1 VSLGSREVGNQ
12 LAPGRPR
19 ALSILY
25 EIRKAQGKPDAS
37 AALIRRLVGFE
48 PNNFWATNELTLLLL
63 GRGNLVEAERHARNA
78 VRIAPDL
85 AQSHYLLGM
94 VLTEANRPAVGE
106 YHYQR
111 ALALSGA
118 RDPVLLA
125 NFALCLKNQGKMD
138 AARALYE
145 ASLAAAPD
153 ALHTVMG
160 LARLE
165 EADRRLPEALSFL
178 DRAASLAADNPNL
191 LLLRAVVLGRMGET
205 DAALAVLDKMAAAK
219 AALGPAEL
227 VEKGPAA
234 RSHGPILRGLRRLRG
249 RPSTP
254 ARDLR
259 ASLSGDPGTASRC
272 PPEGLFHGKAPG
284 NTAARHAPRR
294 CRAAAVRTRVSALRH
309 HAPGA
314 DLERPPAHRSRG

>member
-1 VSLGSREVGNQ
+1 VGEAAAVTDPRLCPCGSGLSRTRCCGLAVVSLGSREVGNQ

-125 NFALCLKNQGKMD
+125 NFALCLKSQAKMD

-191 LLLRAVVLGRMGET
+191 LLLR
-205 DAALAVLDKMAAAK
+205 D
-219 AALGPAEL
+219 
-227 VEKGPAA
+227 
-234 RSHGPILRGLRRLRG
+234 
-249 RPSTP
+249 
-254 ARDLR
+254 
-259 ASLSGDPGTASRC
+259 
-272 PPEGLFHGKAPG
+272 
-284 NTAARHAPRR
+284 
-294 CRAAAVRTRVSALRH
+294 VRTRVSALRQ
-309 HAPGA
+309 G
-314 DLERPPAHRSRG
+314 DRKTLRPLALPLPELLTAAEAGHPHPATGDRAARLYGVSRSASMMMVVQ